1 MPYKDKKTGKWYTNN
16 GEKINNPQ
24 AYFNKIRE
32 NEENEDFERNKFS
45 GIYDSPQ
52 DEEYFEFNLKNWS

>member
-32 NEENEDFERNKFS
+32 NEENEDFEQ
-45 GIYDSPQ
+45 I
-52 DEEYFEFNLKNWS
+52 